1 MYGQF
6 KPQQCRPRL
15 ERLVERRRRAGHRDD
30 VVGVVPSAVMFPSA
44 AAVPRAAV
52 VMAPS
57 AAAVP
62 AVMAPSAVVMVPSAV
77 DLVPVAAF
85 RTDPVDQVVSERKR
99 GVSAP
104 NCSASTL

>member
-1 MYGQF
+1 MYGQLE
-6 KPQQCRPRL
+6 PQQCRPRL

-52 VMAPS
+52 VMAPI

-62 AVMAPSAVVMVPSAV
+62 GLQDYYLAAAEEVGVEADIVLAKSA
-77 DLVPVAAF
+77 AA
-85 RTDPVDQVVSERKR
+85 R
-99 GVSAP
+99 
-104 NCSASTL
+104 